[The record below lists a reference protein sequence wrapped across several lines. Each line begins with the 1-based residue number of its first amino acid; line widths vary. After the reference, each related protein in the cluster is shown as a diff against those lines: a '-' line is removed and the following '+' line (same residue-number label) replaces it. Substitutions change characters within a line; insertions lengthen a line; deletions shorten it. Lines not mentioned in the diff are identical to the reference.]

1 MPSHHTTT
9 IVVDFDDTLA
19 LTKTREWSSAT
30 PNTPL
35 INKLNNLFDKGW
47 DIHVVTARGQL
58 SCNGDCAAADLK
70 YRDQI
75 TKWLNDHGVKFTSL
89 SFQKKLAAYY
99 IDDKGCTPEHFVE
112 NFVERVQLRGGWS
125 GAKVEY
131 DSLNEVVY
139 KTATNTL
146 QAVRWFEYATSLG
159 YKTPK
164 IYTVIGDT
172 IKMQYLEHTSFN
184 RRSVSAAIELALS
197 FNGQKHLYPET
208 DYSAYVKRCMTRAVG
223 VFNHKEIQAMT
234 KLLTD
239 AGQYTPFTFSH
250 GDFGVEN
257 LIAMTDGIYMIDP
270 IAAPDLYSS
279 YIIDL
284 AKLYAT
290 ARLKDRVLS
299 DKIQHE
305 ITVERKVMPDWLLAI
320 HAVAHLLRMHPYAT
334 NENKEIIFNEIQSL
348 LPLNYA
354 L

>member
-1 MPSHHTTT
+1 MASHHTTT

-19 LTKTREWSSAT
+19 LTKTREWSSAA
-30 PNTPL
+30 PNVPL
-35 INKLNNLFDKGW
+35 INKLNKLYDRGW

-75 TKWLNDHGVKFTSL
+75 TKWLNDHGVNFTSL

-112 NFVERVQLRGGWS
+112 HFVDRVQLRGGWS

-146 QAVRWFEYATSLG
+146 QAVKWFEYASALG
-159 YKTPK
+159 YRTPK
-164 IYTVIGDT
+164 IHTVIGDT
-172 IKMQYLEHTSFN
+172 IKMEYLESIQLN
-184 RRSVSAAIELALS
+184 RRSASAAIELALS
-197 FNGQKHLYPET
+197 FNGQKHLYQET
-208 DYSAYVKRCMTRAVG
+208 DYSAYVKRCMNRAVG
-223 VFNHKEIQAMT
+223 VFNHKEIQLIE

-239 AGQYTPFTFSH
+239 AGPYTPFTFSH

-257 LIAMTDGIYMIDP
+257 LLPMRDGIYMIDP

-279 YIIDL
+279 YVIDL
-284 AKLYAT
+284 GKLYAT
-290 ARLKDRVLS
+290 ARLKDRQLA
-299 DKIQHE
+299 DKIAQE
-305 ITVERKVMPDWLLAI
+305 LTVEKKIMPDWLLSI
-320 HAVAHLLRMHPYAT
+320 HAVAHLLRMHPYASV
-334 NENKEIIFNEIQSL
+334 ENKQLIFSEIQSL
-348 LPLNYA
+348 VPLNYA